1 MNTLI
6 LEDEPLAA
14 ERLHRIIE
22 KNFSNITVKESLDSV
37 KEGVR
42 YLSEN
47 ADDLD
52 FIFCDIHLADGSSFE
67 IFDQVDL
74 KTPVIFTTAYD
85 QYSIDAFKVNSVQYL
100 LKPLKEKEVIAAVAK
115 YELLQG
121 HKASQ
126 VKLEDLKRILI
137 NPQEQSGK
145 RFLVKSGMRLIPK
158 KNDEIALFFVDNKVV
173 HVIDKNDGKS
183 YLTDFTL
190 EELEQNHL
198 DPSKFFRVNRKQIV
212 NADVIESMKPHFG
225 QRLSLDLYVKNNFDI
240 IVSREK
246 VTQFKK
252 WFTGS

>member
-1 MNTLI
+1 MKTLI

-14 ERLHRIIE
+14 ERLQRIIE
-22 KNFSNITVKESLDSV
+22 KNFDNIEVANSLDSV
-37 KEGVR
+37 KEGVQ

-67 IFDQVDL
+67 IFDQLEV

-85 QYSIDAFKVNSVQYL
+85 QYSIDAFKVNSIHYL
-100 LKPLKEKEVIAAVAK
+100 LKPLKEKEVINAVNK
-115 YELLQG
+115 YEIFQG
-121 HKASQ
+121 YQSAP

-137 NPQEQSGK
+137 NPQEQASK

-158 KNDEIALFFVDNKVV
+158 KNEDIALFYSENKVV
-173 HVIDKNDGKS
+173 HVLDKNDGKS

-190 EELEQNHL
+190 EELEQKHIDAN
-198 DPSKFFRVNRKQIV
+198 KFFRVNRKQIV
-212 NADVIESMKPHFG
+212 NADVIESMKPHIG
-225 QRLSLDLYVKNNFDI
+225 QRLSLDLSVKCNFDI

-252 WFTGS
+252 WFID

>member
-1 MNTLI
+1 MKTLI

-14 ERLHRIIE
+14 ARLQRIIE
-22 KNFSNITVKESLDSV
+22 DNFDDIQVKESLDSV

-47 ADDLD
+47 ADELD

-67 IFDQVDL
+67 IFDQIDV

-85 QYSIDAFKVNSVQYL
+85 QYSIEAFKVNSVQYL
-100 LKPLKEKEVIAAVAK
+100 LKPLKEKDVIDAVAK
-115 YELLQG
+115 YEIFQG
-121 HKASQ
+121 QKASQ
-126 VKLEDLKRILI
+126 VRLEDLKKILI
-137 NPQEQSGK
+137 NPQEQASK

-158 KNDEIALFFVDNKVV
+158 KNDEIALFYVENKVV
-173 HVIDKNDGKS
+173 HVLDKNDGKS

-190 EELEQNHL
+190 EELEQKHL
-198 DPSKFFRVNRKQIV
+198 DSARFFRVNRKQIV
-212 NADVIESMKPHFG
+212 NADVIESMKPHMG
-225 QRLSLDLYVKNNFDI
+225 QRLSLDLSVTGNFDI

-252 WFTGS
+252 WFTD

>member
-14 ERLHRIIE
+14 ARLQRIIE
-22 KNFSNITVKESLDSV
+22 KNFDNIEVKDSLDSV
-37 KEGVR
+37 KEGVQ

-47 ADDLD
+47 AEELD

-67 IFDQVDL
+67 IFEQVDL
-74 KTPVIFTTAYD
+74 RTPVIFTTAYD

-100 LKPLKEKEVIAAVAK
+100 LKPLKEKDVIDAVNK
-115 YELLQG
+115 YEIFQG
-121 HKASQ
+121 HRNTQ
-126 VKLEDLKRILI
+126 VKLEDLKKILI
-137 NPQEQSGK
+137 DPKEQSSK

-158 KNDEIALFFVDNKVV
+158 KLEDIAVFYIENKVV
-173 HVIDKNDGKS
+173 HVLDRNDGRS

-190 EELEQNHL
+190 EELEEKHINSHH
-198 DPSKFFRVNRKQIV
+198 FFRVNRKQIV
-212 NADVIESMKPHFG
+212 NAEVIESMKPHLG
-225 QRLSLDLYVKNNFDI
+225 QRLSLDLSVKCNFDI

-252 WFTGS
+252 WFID

>member
-1 MNTLI
+1 MKTLI

-14 ERLHRIIE
+14 ARLQRIIE
-22 KNFSNITVKESLDSV
+22 DNFDNIQVKESLDSV

-47 ADDLD
+47 ADELD

-67 IFDQVDL
+67 IFDQIDV

-85 QYSIDAFKVNSVQYL
+85 QYSIEAFKVNSVQYL
-100 LKPLKEKEVIAAVAK
+100 LKPLKEKDVIDAVAK
-115 YELLQG
+115 YEIFQG
-121 HKASQ
+121 QKASQ
-126 VKLEDLKRILI
+126 VRLEDLKKILI
-137 NPQEQSGK
+137 NPQEQASK

-158 KNDEIALFFVDNKVV
+158 KNDEIALFYVENKVV
-173 HVIDKNDGKS
+173 HVLDKNDGKS

-190 EELEQNHL
+190 EELEQKHL
-198 DPSKFFRVNRKQIV
+198 DSARFFRVNRKQIV
-212 NADVIESMKPHFG
+212 NADVIESMKPHMG
-225 QRLSLDLYVKNNFDI
+225 QRLSLDLSVTGNFDI

-252 WFTGS
+252 WFTD

>member
-14 ERLHRIIE
+14 ERLQRIIE
-22 KNFSNITVKESLDSV
+22 NNFDNIHVKESLDSV
-37 KEGVR
+37 KEGVQ

-67 IFDQVDL
+67 IFDQIDL

-100 LKPLKEKEVIAAVAK
+100 LKPLKEKDVIDAVAK
-115 YELLQG
+115 YEIFQG
-121 HKASQ
+121 HRASQ
-126 VKLEDLKRILI
+126 VKLDDLKKILI
-137 NPQEQSGK
+137 NPREQSTK

-158 KNDEIALFFVDNKVV
+158 RNEEIALFYVENKVV
-173 HVIDKNDGKS
+173 HVLDRNDGKS

-190 EELEQNHL
+190 EDLEQNHL
-198 DPSKFFRVNRKQIV
+198 DSSQFFRVNRKQII
-212 NADVIESMKPHFG
+212 NAEVIESMKPHLG
-225 QRLSLDLYVKNNFDI
+225 QRLSLDLSVRGNFDI

-252 WFTGS
+252 WFTG